1 MSMIRAPWLVGGLA
15 TSAVLLVAAVTLL
28 VWRQGPGPL
37 VKSLELAAAPA
48 ASQDRFPSDF
58 GRLADLVPFAG
69 GINPVAAAVV
79 PVAHGPEYRD
89 PDWVKSQSPEHWTL
103 QVLASQDEGAVKR
116 FLAGLENRAD
126 FVYFSYP
133 QDGKVWF
140 VVTTGQYVGR
150 ELALGVAQTMK
161 VPDGA
166 RPFPRSMS
174 SYQEALV
181 IAEAAEATASAAP
194 VIPPAAEVLPAVPA
208 EGAVPAP

>member
-103 QVLASQDEGAVKR
+103 QVLASQDGWSREVWTQLGELGLLAINIPEEEGGIG
-116 FLAGLENRAD
+116 AGLGRAR
-126 FVYFSYP
+126 FA
-133 QDGKVWF
+133 GE
-140 VVTTGQYVGR
+140 R
-150 ELALGVAQTMK
+150 VARA
-161 VPDGA
+161 A
-166 RPFPRSMS
+166 RR
-174 SYQEALV
+174 A
-181 IAEAAEATASAAP
+181 
-194 VIPPAAEVLPAVPA
+194 
-208 EGAVPAP
+208 

>member
-1 MSMIRAPWLVGGLA
+1 MSMVRAPWLVVGLT
-15 TSAVLLVAAVTLL
+15 TSAMLLVAAVMAL

-37 VKSLELAAAPA
+37 VKSLESAGATSAV
-48 ASQDRFPSDF
+48 QDRFPPDF

-89 PDWVKSQSPEHWTL
+89 ADWVKSRSPEQWTL

-133 QDGKVWF
+133 QEGKVWF

-150 ELALGVAQTMK
+150 ELALGVAQTLQ

-181 IAEAAEATASAAP
+181 IAEAAEAAASVAP
-194 VIPPAAEVLPAVPA
+194 VTPPAAEAMPAPPA
-208 EGAVPAP
+208 ESAVPAP